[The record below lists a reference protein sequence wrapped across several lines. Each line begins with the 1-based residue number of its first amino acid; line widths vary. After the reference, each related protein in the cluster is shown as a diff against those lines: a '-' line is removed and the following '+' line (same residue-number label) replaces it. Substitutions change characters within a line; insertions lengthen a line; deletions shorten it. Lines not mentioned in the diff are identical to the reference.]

1 MPLYDLTE
9 FLRLS
14 SALNYNLSAASLNR
28 YNVMMFILGGKRLD
42 EDDAPDRE
50 KKAIV
55 MEALSYLFS
64 AYHQK
69 RRRLGPM
76 AVLHPLR
83 ATAIYARSLET
94 VSLVDLLSALFHDV
108 LEDIRPN
115 DFNKET
121 WRALESQLFG
131 LLERLDPEDEWRVME
146 RLQALT
152 RFESESYYQYIG
164 RLLARSASIPEVV
177 QVKLSDRLDNTLDM
191 RIDIQDPLD
200 GIDFYENVFQLL
212 FVNNFKG
219 FVPDVDHPPTASL
232 NGAKRLY
239 QLFKNAVLLSL
250 IRQKGDISGDRV
262 STFFFNTV
270 ASASLKEA
278 QRTLMHVTGYH
289 LRDLENIRALL
300 LEAMKYCFG
309 GRIDM
314 VTTAN
319 DGYTLDGLFSD
330 YFGLS
335 GSKER
340 NIQLDRLY
348 KNKPLMIQASIAFIV
363 IFLSFINDSAFF
375 VRGIGTDGVTPTSC
389 R

>member
-1 MPLYDLTE
+1 MSPYDLTE

-28 YNVMMFILGGKRLD
+28 YNVMLFILGGKRFD
-42 EDDAPDRE
+42 EDNAVDRE
-50 KKAIV
+50 KKSVV
-55 MEALSYLFS
+55 MEALSYLFC
-64 AYHQK
+64 AYREK

-83 ATAIYARSLET
+83 ATAIYARSLDRI
-94 VSLVDLLSALFHDV
+94 SLVDLLSALFHDI
-108 LEDIRPN
+108 LEDIHPN
-115 DFNKET
+115 DFDAET
-121 WRALESQLFG
+121 WAALELQLYE
-131 LLERLDPEDEWRVME
+131 LLERLDPEDEWRIME

-152 RFESESYYQYIG
+152 RFESENYYQYIG
-164 RLLARSASIPEVV
+164 RLLERASGIPELV

-191 RIDIQDPLD
+191 RIDIQDPLE

-212 FVNNFKG
+212 FVGNFKG
-219 FVPDVDHPPTASL
+219 FVPEVEHPPTASL

-250 IRQKGDISGDRV
+250 IRQKGNISGDRV
-262 STFFFNTV
+262 SKFFFNAV

-289 LRDLENIRALL
+289 HRDVENTRALL
-300 LEAMKYCFG
+300 LSAMEYCYG

-314 VTTAN
+314 VTSPE
-319 DGYTLDGLFSD
+319 DGYMLDGLFSG

-335 GSKER
+335 DSKAR
-340 NIQLDRLY
+340 NDQLDRLY

-363 IFLSFINDSAFF
+363 IFLSFLNNPIFF
-375 VRGIGTDGVTPTSC
+375 VRGIGIDGVTPSI
-389 R
+389 